1 MKEEENWFDSK
12 GIRDEGIFNS
22 QGNQVNS
29 GQYTSNLILLNM
41 DKGIKHVK
49 AWGNLAYNQ
58 QKG

>member
-29 GQYTSNLILLNM
+29 GQYTNNLALLNT
-41 DKGIKHVK
+41 DKGIKYVK
-49 AWGNLAYNQ
+49 AWENLAYNQ

>member
-29 GQYTSNLILLNM
+29 GQYNNLVLLNM

-49 AWGNLAYNQ
+49 AWGNLAYDQ

>member
-29 GQYTSNLILLNM
+29 GQYTNLVLLNM
-41 DKGIKHVK
+41 DKCIKHVK
-49 AWGNLAYNQ
+49 AWENLAYNQ
-58 QKG
+58 

>member
-22 QGNQVNS
+22 QGNKVK
-29 GQYTSNLILLNM
+29 TNLVLLNM
-41 DKGIKHVK
+41 DKGKKHVK
-49 AWGNLAYNQ
+49 AWENLAYNQ

>member
-29 GQYTSNLILLNM
+29 GQYTNLALLNM
-41 DKGIKHVK
+41 DKGMKHVK
-49 AWGNLAYNQ
+49 AWENLAYNQ
-58 QKG
+58 KKG